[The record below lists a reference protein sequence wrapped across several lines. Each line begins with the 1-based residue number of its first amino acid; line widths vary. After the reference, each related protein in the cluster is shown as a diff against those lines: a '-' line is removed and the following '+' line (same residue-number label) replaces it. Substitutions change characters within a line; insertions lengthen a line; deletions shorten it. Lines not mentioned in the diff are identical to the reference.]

1 MILNKITLNNFRQ
14 FYGEQVMEFS
24 QGEKNITIVL
34 GENGTGKTGI
44 FRALL
49 FSLFGEVHIGQDNK
63 DDSLHIVNFKAIQE
77 SQGLPTKCSVTIEF
91 ESNKA
96 QYALTRSYVASLRNN
111 SIIERED
118 GVSLTQIDIDG
129 NYSPEPIMDEHEIHR
144 IVSAIVDKNTKDF
157 FFFDGEQIET
167 LAKTDEE
174 VKKEVKNGI
183 VKLLKIDEIEAAIT
197 VLGELSRNEKAKITR
212 EAKNLDL
219 TKKQQEAEAI
229 ENAINNLTEL
239 TIQRKQE
246 VIILKNKI
254 KELEFNLNQSNEIN
268 DLIEQK
274 GQIKDKI
281 NLQKQLASSKKDG
294 VRKILLENG
303 SNFLLSDHYIDVNN
317 YLNQIAADQKDLVS
331 ITAINKSINDM
342 ECVIC
347 GTDLSKNENHYHHV
361 ESLKENFKS
370 DELTPLISLIQG
382 AIEDF
387 TRSENEFESEM
398 QNALMEFN
406 EVRNNIE
413 KENIKLDNLD
423 TDIKD
428 VASSEVNLSNL
439 QSDLDN
445 KKEELEAL
453 VRRIDSDEKNIEQ
466 KEKEKT
472 AVNKEFEALLSQNE
486 SLKTDQK
493 VLLFINDLR
502 SEMNTI
508 FDEYS
513 DDMRLR
519 LSNETTNIFKTL
531 ISEKDRDLINRININ
546 EKYEIE
552 VIAWDDI
559 NITPDISQGQRQIVS
574 LAFITALSKVAMS
587 AFKNNNFPL
596 FMDTPFGRISGE
608 NRDQLIENIPLLT
621 SQWILLLTDTELTA
635 SEEIAFK
642 ATDKLGIWYQLNQIE
657 KGYTIIE
664 KIDVTESIATRG

>member
-14 FYGEQVMEFS
+14 FYGKQVIEFS

-63 DDSLHIVNFKAIQE
+63 DDNLHIVNFKAIKE

-96 QYALTRSYVASLRNN
+96 QYALTRSYIASQRNDN
-111 SIIERED
+111 IRERED
-118 GVSLTQIDIDG
+118 GVSLIQIDVDG
-129 NYSPEPIMDEHEIHR
+129 NYSPEPITDEREIHR

-183 VKLLKIDEIEAAIT
+183 VKLLKIDEIEEAIAI
-197 VLGELSRNEKAKITR
+197 LGELSKNEKAKITR
-212 EAKNLDL
+212 EAKSLDL
-219 TKKQQEAEAI
+219 TAKQREAEEL
-229 ENAINNLTEL
+229 ENDINNLNEL
-239 TIQRKQE
+239 TSQRKQE
-246 VIILKNKI
+246 VIILKNRI
-254 KELEFNLNQSNEIN
+254 KDIETKLNQSNEIN
-268 DLIEQK
+268 DLIELKQ
-274 GQIKDKI
+274 QIIGKI
-281 NLQKQLASSKKDG
+281 NLQKQLASSVKDG
-294 VRKILLENG
+294 VQNILVENG
-303 SNFLLSDHYIDVNN
+303 SNFLLSDHYIDINN

-361 ESLKENFKS
+361 ESLKKNFKS
-370 DELTPLISLIQG
+370 DEMTPLISLIQG

-387 TRSENEFESEM
+387 TRSEKEFESDM
-398 QNALMEFN
+398 QKKLMEFN
-406 EVRNNIE
+406 EVRSNIE
-413 KENIKLDNLD
+413 KENKKLDDLD
-423 TDIKD
+423 TDIKN
-428 VASSEVNLSNL
+428 VASSEDTLSSL
-439 QSDLDN
+439 QRDLDY
-445 KKEELEAL
+445 KKEELDEL
-453 VRRIDSDEKNIEQ
+453 LRRIDSDEKNIEQ
-466 KEKEKT
+466 KQKAKV
-472 AVNKEFEALLSQNE
+472 AADKEFEALLSQNE

-493 VLLFINDLR
+493 VLSFINELR
-502 SEMNTI
+502 SEINAI

-519 LSNETTNIFKTL
+519 LSNETSNIFKTL

-574 LAFITALSKVAMS
+574 LAFITALSKVAIS

-596 FMDTPFGRISGE
+596 FMDTPFGRISGD

-635 SEEIAFK
+635 SEERVFK
-642 ATDKLGIWYQLNQIE
+642 ATDKLGMWYQLNQIE
-657 KGYTIIE
+657 KGHTIIE
-664 KIDVTESIATRG
+664 SIDVTKSIATRR